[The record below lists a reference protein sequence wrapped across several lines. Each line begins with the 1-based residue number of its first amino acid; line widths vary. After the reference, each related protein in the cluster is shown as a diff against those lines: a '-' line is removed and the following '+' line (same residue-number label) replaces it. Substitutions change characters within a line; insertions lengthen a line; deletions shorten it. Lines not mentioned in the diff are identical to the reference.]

1 MVVVVRLLIGAV
13 GIGGSVGSG
22 VAGVGVGVGSAT
34 ECVGGVLY
42 RRSCGE
48 GLLKGLGSGG
58 TRLSCY

>member
-22 VAGVGVGVGSAT
+22 VAGVGVGSAT

-58 TRLSCY
+58 TRLSGY